1 MERSYGKKVKSGEG
15 PFCGQQTAPTNRRA
29 VTSAACAPPAVSG
42 LCSPAYGG
50 TSRRRIEMKL
60 PRLCRRSFPVK
71 HKSLK
76 KVTPAQPHGGVFSS
90 LSCDR
95 AEISLRTSRSSPSI
109 RADSRLR
116 TFGYHR
122 LYLPVCLPTSLC
134 LHAAAESRFRTR
146 SSESVVPSSPTRLT
160 RGEIP
165 GFRSCILGN
174 DPSRGNMARRV

>member
-1 MERSYGKKVKSGEG
+1 MGRKSSTERVC
-15 PFCGQQTAPTNRRA
+15 FRA
-29 VTSAACAPPAVSG
+29 ANSTDQPPGRHKRG
-42 LCSPAYGG
+42 LCAAGSIGAMFARLWRHEPQG
-50 TSRRRIEMKL
+50 IKMKL

-71 HKSLK
+71 LKLLK

-95 AEISLRTSRSSPSI
+95 AEISLRTSCSSPSI

>member
-1 MERSYGKKVKSGEG
+1 MGRKSSTERVC
-15 PFCGQQTAPTNRRA
+15 FRA
-29 VTSAACAPPAVSG
+29 ANSTDQPPGRHKRG
-42 LCSPAYGG
+42 LCAAGSIGAMFARLWRNEPQG
-50 TSRRRIEMKL
+50 IKMKL

-71 HKSLK
+71 LKLLK

-95 AEISLRTSRSSPSI
+95 AEISLRTSCSSPSI

-146 SSESVVPSSPTRLT
+146 SSESVVPSSPTQSRFISPPSGWNCTLVSPPFT
-160 RGEIP
+160 K
-165 GFRSCILGN
+165 SSILGK
-174 DPSRGNMARRV
+174 

>member
-1 MERSYGKKVKSGEG
+1 MGRKSSPGKARFAGSKQHRPTAG
-15 PFCGQQTAPTNRRA
+15 PSQARLARRRYYQ
-29 VTSAACAPPAVSG
+29 SC
-42 LCSPAYGG
+42 LPAYGG
-50 TSRRRIEMKL
+50 STRKQSKMKL
-60 PRLCRRSFPVK
+60 LRLFRRSFPVK
-71 HKSLK
+71 LKSLK

-174 DPSRGNMARRV
+174 DPSRGNLARRV